1 MQGRILPILLLALVL
16 CLPASAWAQGNGN
29 GNANGQGNSN
39 ASGQGNSN
47 DQGSGN
53 GNSNG
58 QGNGN
63 NGAVGSRSNG
73 NGGPPSTLPGK
84 SGQGPVL
91 SQDDVLAAVEAGSV
105 VSFESLLP
113 DVRARTGGDVIEAKL
128 QRTQGF
134 LIYAVTVLTPAGKV
148 STEYYYARSG
158 IHVERR

>member
-29 GNANGQGNSN
+29 GNANGQGNSS

-47 DQGSGN
+47 DQGSEN

-63 NGAVGSRSNG
+63 NGGSRSNG